1 MRATAVWFLL
11 IGATL
16 VSYALGTHHGVGT
29 ARLAGT
35 LILLVAFTK
44 AYLIGL
50 YFMELRGAPTALR
63 LIFTGYCGVVFAAV
77 AGLYLVTG

>member
-16 VSYALGTHHGVGT
+16 ASFALGAHHGTGT
-29 ARLAGT
+29 RLAGT
-35 LILLVAFTK
+35 VILLVAFTK

-77 AGLYLVTG
+77 AGLYLVTA